1 MVRKSTKSAQ
11 ANTGFSLLAN
21 TVLGLPT
28 PRKFDSE
35 RQLVRV
41 APDVPQPPTLAIPQ
55 PQYFAL
61 VPTHGSRDQFQLC
74 ASPAPINSVNTSPAI
89 TRVATPQP
97 IAPQLPE
104 RLQHAGLNQTS
115 LSGRVPGSSL
125 MPTPAGD
132 SLVVTFRLPTAD
144 HDRHAGRNLSRSR
157 SRERRHGNHESFTA
171 RHICAGCGKIRSAS
185 YHYRHSLVPG
195 QMLQASFC
203 RRCLKDITSEE
214 TDVSGEDGDR
224 RKEREGKSHRSS
236 ERRSRSKRNS
246 SSGSYEASNKSRR
259 SRHQSGQHRRM
270 SASSDGSGRESLHDG
285 HGRRKAQRKRKSRR
299 HQSFDSSS
307 PSVAEDIGRNRRR
320 STTDM
325 HLATDKIRR
334 RLRIRISEESS
345 PERIRHSVEADEIRH
360 SSKADPLHSHTHESF
375 ANFRAPNSRPDMH
388 ESERSRSRSRSRISP
403 SRARHFVADEMA
415 HYSAADHRHRRSI
428 SPPFNQRV
436 RYREHK
442 NDETEEGKVD
452 GYHRTYRH
460 VAEDFPSD
468 MEQASPMVLTSP
480 RRSHHQ
486 SRRTGSYIAYRSP
499 TSDSRSHAQA
509 PEFRRHSAQ
518 QMRSPRV
525 RNGFDHSSSDS
536 PPGTRPVRR
545 QHSLSRQPVRCFTLE
560 DHDIDVPFRRTT
572 PISVSTPRQARRGQ
586 PSSWDS
592 NIAQAGS
599 RHVNFATGPPQDFSE
614 QRRRRRRSPSNTRGR
629 CPLSRSP
636 ARRFS
641 PRRARSGGFGGG
653 AGRSQPTGVD
663 GGDTHGFGNSRIR
676 ELEESEEERE
686 TESSLPPP
694 RRNMS
699 MPHNVERQEYV
710 NFPYTEYTVMGPRP
724 VVVPAL
730 TAAPPGPRRRMPS
743 PSKVASSPRIE
754 ASQGWTSEEG
764 VLERERSRERAA
776 WEWEQRGR
784 MIDRRAHDDP
794 HDADME
800 LSDIMHD
807 VRLAPHENVND
818 LGRVSG
824 RTASGEHGRRTI
836 YSGRTRD
843 GSTYRSARV

>member
-1 MVRKSTKSAQ
+1 MVRGSTKSAQ
-11 ANTGFSLLAN
+11 ASTGFSLFAN

-28 PRKFDSE
+28 TRKVDSE
-35 RQLVRV
+35 RRLIRV

-61 VPTHGSRDQFQLC
+61 VPTHGSRDQLQLC
-74 ASPAPINSVNTSPAI
+74 ASPAPIHSVNSSPAI
-89 TRVATPQP
+89 KRVATPQP

-104 RLQHAGLNQTS
+104 GPQRAGPNQTS

-125 MPTPAGD
+125 MPTPAD
-132 SLVVTFRLPTAD
+132 NSLVVTFRLPTTD
-144 HDRHAGRNLSRSR
+144 HDRHAGRNLSGSR
-157 SRERRHGNHESFTA
+157 SRERRHGKHESFTT
-171 RHICAGCGKIRSAS
+171 RHVCAGCAKIRSAS
-185 YHYRHSLVPG
+185 YHYRHPLVPG

-203 RRCLKDITSEE
+203 RRCMKDITSEE
-214 TDVSGEDGDR
+214 TDESGEDGNR
-224 RKEREGKSHRSS
+224 TKERDGKSHRSS
-236 ERRSRSKRNS
+236 EPRSRSKRNS
-246 SSGSYEASNKSRR
+246 SPGSYEASNKSRR

-270 SASSDGSGRESLHDG
+270 SASSGGSGRDSVHDG

-299 HQSFDSSS
+299 HQSLDSSS
-307 PSVAEDIGRNRRR
+307 PSMAEDIGRDRRR
-320 STTDM
+320 SMTEM
-325 HLATDKIRR
+325 HLATDESRR

-345 PERIRHSVEADEIRH
+345 PERIRHSVEAHEIRH
-360 SSKADPLHSHTHESF
+360 PSNADPLHLHAHNSF
-375 ANFRAPNSRPDMH
+375 ASFRAPNSHPDMH
-388 ESERSRSRSRSRISP
+388 DSERSRSRSRSRLSP
-403 SRARHFVADEMA
+403 SRARQLAPDETA
-415 HYSAADHRHRRSI
+415 HYSVTDHRHRRSM
-428 SPPFNQRV
+428 SPPFHQRV
-436 RYREHK
+436 RYREH
-442 NDETEEGKVD
+442 NDDETEEGKVD
-452 GYHRTYRH
+452 HRTYRH
-460 VAEDFPSD
+460 VGEVFRSD
-468 MEQASPMVLTSP
+468 MAQAPSMVLASP
-480 RRSHHQ
+480 RRSHYQ
-486 SRRTGSYIAYRSP
+486 SRRTGSYVAYRSP

-518 QMRSPRV
+518 QMRSPRL

-536 PPGTRPVRR
+536 PPETRPARR
-545 QHSLSRQPVRCFTLE
+545 QPSLIRQPKRCFTLE

-572 PISVSTPRQARRGQ
+572 PISVSTPRQARRSQ

-599 RHVNFATGPPQDFSE
+599 RHVNFATASPQDFSE

-629 CPLSRSP
+629 SPLSRSP
-636 ARRFS
+636 SRRFA
-641 PRRARSGGFGGG
+641 PGRARSGGFGGE

-663 GGDTHGFGNSRIR
+663 GSDTHSFGNSRIR

-686 TESSLPPP
+686 IESSPHPP
-694 RRNMS
+694 RRYMS
-699 MPHNVERQEYV
+699 MPHNVEEQEYV
-710 NFPYTEYTVMGPRP
+710 NYPYTEYMVMGPRP
-724 VVVPAL
+724 VVVAL
-730 TAAPPGPRRRMPS
+730 TAVPPGPRRRTPS

-754 ASQGWTSEEG
+754 ASQGWTNEEG

-784 MIDRRAHDDP
+784 MIDRRAHADP

-818 LGRVSG
+818 LRRVSG
-824 RTASGEHGRRTI
+824 RTSSGEHGRRKI